1 MSRVRVVIVLAV
13 LAGVIGASPVAA
25 QDAEPE
31 PAIRIS
37 TLNIDRYPAVTM
49 VIDGVNMVE
58 PLDPDLITI
67 TENGEPVPP
76 DRIQEIAQI
85 GDSITPTGV
94 VLVIDASMS
103 MEGEPLEEAKA
114 AALGFVEQK
123 RPQDS
128 VAVIAFGREKE
139 VQPFTRDEDELRR
152 FIEAIEVLGNQTPLY
167 DAVFDAAALFALEP
181 DVDANAIVLSDG
193 ANTDRSTTH
202 TLDEAISAAQ
212 GVGMTI
218 YSIGLQGTQFD
229 ERPLRQMAE
238 QTGGAYFAATD
249 PDELVGLFEDIGSVL
264 DNRVVARFTASETD
278 HIEVEFGA
286 TYDDELTA
294 SQTILVPGFLVTT
307 VPAPTTTTLVNP
319 ATYRKTSTL
328 PASPDAL
335 KILVAVAAFAIVAMF
350 VLILAWGRE
359 DEERLGGRLR
369 VYGTSE
375 ARTAE
380 RGGILSRL
388 PIFRHLS
395 AQAEA
400 VAQRRGLT
408 GALNS
413 ALDAANILL
422 RPGEAIAA
430 AIGLAAVAGGLV
442 AVLMKSFLW
451 GGMVFLIA
459 VLIVFSLVERAG
471 RQERARFE
479 QQLPDTLT
487 LMATSLRAG
496 YSLVQAVESV
506 AGESPNPTGREFGR
520 AVAESRL
527 GRPVVQSLQGIS
539 DRMSSEDF
547 RWTVMAIEI
556 QREVGGNLSEV
567 LQTVADTMVA
577 RNRLRG
583 EVKAITAEGRI
594 SGVVLVL
601 IPVLLFGFLLV
612 VNPNYLEPLLTNP
625 IGVVA
630 LVVAGLLLV
639 MGIFWLRRLVDV
651 EV

>member
-1 MSRVRVVIVLAV
+1 MNRIQVAIVLV
-13 LAGVIGASPVAA
+13 LAGVIGAGPVAA

-58 PLDPDLITI
+58 PIDPGLITI
-67 TENGEPVPP
+67 TENGEPVPSE
-76 DRIQEIAQI
+76 RIQEIAQI

-114 AALGFVEQK
+114 AALAFVEQK

-167 DAVFDAAALFALEP
+167 DAVFDAAALFDLEP

-193 ANTDRSTTH
+193 ANTDRTTTH
-202 TLDEAISAAQ
+202 TLDEAIAAAQ

-218 YSIGLQGTQFD
+218 YSIGLQGTQFA
-229 ERPLRQMAE
+229 EEPLRQMAE

-249 PDELVGLFEDIGSVL
+249 PDELVGLFEGIGSVL
-264 DNRVVARFTASETD
+264 DNRVVARFTASEAD
-278 HIEVEFGA
+278 HAEVAFGA
-286 TYDDELTA
+286 TYDDELSA
-294 SQTILVPGFLVTT
+294 SQTVLVPGFLITT
-307 VPAPTTTTLVNP
+307 VPAPTTTTVITP
-319 ATYRKTSTL
+319 STYRKTSTL
-328 PASPDAL
+328 PASPDVL
-335 KILVAVAAFAIVAMF
+335 KILVAVAIFAIVSMF

-359 DEERLGGRLR
+359 NEERLGGRLSF
-369 VYGTSE
+369 YGTSE
-375 ARTAE
+375 ARSAE

-451 GGMVFLIA
+451 GGMVFLVA
-459 VLIVFSLVERAG
+459 ALIVFALVERAG

-527 GRPVVQSLQGIS
+527 GRPVVQSLQGIA
-539 DRMSSEDF
+539 DRMNSEDF

-567 LQTVADTMVA
+567 LQTVSDTMVA

-594 SGVVLVL
+594 SAVVLVL
-601 IPVLLFGFLLV
+601 IPVALFSFLLV
-612 VNPNYLEPLLTNP
+612 ANPNYLRPLLTNP
-625 IGVVA
+625 IGVAA
-630 LVVAGLLLV
+630 LLVAGLLLV
-639 MGIFWLRRLVDV
+639 VGIFWLRRLVDV

>member
-1 MSRVRVVIVLAV
+1 MSRMRTVLVLAV
-13 LAGVIGASPVAA
+13 LAGIIGAPPAAA
-25 QDAEPE
+25 QDADGE

-37 TLNIDRYPAVTM
+37 HLDIDRYPSVTM

-58 PLDPDLITI
+58 TLDPDLMTI
-67 TENGEPVPP
+67 TEDGELVPP
-76 DRIQEIAQI
+76 DRIQEKAQL
-85 GDSITPTGV
+85 SESSTPTGI
-94 VLVIDASMS
+94 VLVIDASES
-103 MEGEPLEEAKA
+103 MEGLPLEEAKA
-114 AALGFVEQK
+114 AALAFVEQK

-128 VAVIAFGREKE
+128 VAVIAFGREQE
-139 VQPFTRDEDELRR
+139 VQPFTRDEEVLRR

-167 DAVFDAAALFALEP
+167 DAVFDAAELFALEQ
-181 DVDANAIVLSDG
+181 DLDANAIVLSDG
-193 ANTDRSTTH
+193 ANTARGTTH
-202 TLDEAISAAQ
+202 TLDEAIAAAQ

-218 YSIGLQGTQFD
+218 YSVGLQGRGFD
-229 ERPLRQMAE
+229 EEPLQQMAE
-238 QTGGAYFAATD
+238 QTGGTYFAATE
-249 PDELVGLFEDIGSVL
+249 PEQLVGFFEDIGSVL
-264 DNRVVARFTASETD
+264 DNRVVVRFTASESN
-278 HIEVEFGA
+278 HVEVDFGA
-286 TYDDELTA
+286 VYDNELVDG
-294 SQTILVPGFLVTT
+294 QTVLVPGFLVTT
-307 VPAPTTTTLVNP
+307 VPAPTTTTVVTP
-319 ATYRKTSTL
+319 STYQKASTL
-328 PASPDAL
+328 PASPGTL
-335 KILVAVAAFAIVAMF
+335 RILVAVAIFAVVAMF

-369 VYGTSE
+369 AYGTAE
-375 ARTAE
+375 ARASE

-408 GALNS
+408 GAINS
-413 ALDAANILL
+413 ALDSANILL

-451 GGMVFLIA
+451 GGLVFLVA
-459 VLIVFSLVERAG
+459 VLIVFALVERVG
-471 RQERARFE
+471 RQERNRFV

-527 GRPVVQSLQGIS
+527 GRPVVQSLQGIAE
-539 DRMSSEDF
+539 RMNSEDF

-583 EVKAITAEGRI
+583 EVRALTAEGRI
-594 SGVVLVL
+594 SAIVLVL
-601 IPVLLFGFLLV
+601 IPVVLFGFLLI
-612 VNPNYLEPLLTNP
+612 VNPNYLEPLLSDP
-625 IGVVA
+625 IGIAA
-630 LVVAGLLLV
+630 LAVAGLLLV
-639 MGIFWLRRLVDV
+639 VGVFWLRRLVDI

>member
-1 MSRVRVVIVLAV
+1 MRTALVLAV
-13 LAGVIGASPVAA
+13 LAGIIGAAPAAA
-25 QDAEPE
+25 QDADGE

-37 TLNIDRYPAVTM
+37 NLDIDRYPSVTM
-49 VIDGVNMVE
+49 VIDGVNMFE
-58 PLDPDLITI
+58 TLDPDLMTI
-67 TENGEPVPP
+67 TEDGEPVPP
-76 DRIQEIAQI
+76 DRIQEKAQI
-85 GDSITPTGV
+85 AESTTPTGI
-94 VLVIDASMS
+94 VLVIDASES
-103 MEGEPLEEAKA
+103 MEGRPLEEAKA
-114 AALGFVEQK
+114 AALAFVEQK

-128 VAVIAFGREKE
+128 VAVIAFGREQE
-139 VQPFTRDEDELRR
+139 VQPFTRDEEVLRR

-167 DAVFDAAALFALEP
+167 DAVFDAAELFALEP
-181 DVDANAIVLSDG
+181 DLDANAIVLSDG
-193 ANTDRSTTH
+193 ANTARGTTH
-202 TLDEAISAAQ
+202 TLDEAIAAAQ

-229 ERPLRQMAE
+229 EGPLRQMAE
-238 QTGGAYFAATD
+238 QTGGTYFAATD
-249 PDELVGLFEDIGSVL
+249 PEELVGLFEGIGSVL
-264 DNRVVARFTASETD
+264 ENRVVVRFTASESN
-278 HIEVEFGA
+278 HVEVDFGA
-286 TYDDELTA
+286 VYDNELVDG
-294 SQTILVPGFLVTT
+294 QTVLVPGFLVTT
-307 VPAPTTTTLVNP
+307 VPAPTTTTVVTP
-319 ATYRKTSTL
+319 ATYQKASTL
-328 PASPDAL
+328 PASPGTL
-335 KILVAVAAFAIVAMF
+335 RLLIAVAIFAVVAMF

-369 VYGTSE
+369 AYGTSE
-375 ARTAE
+375 ARSNE

-408 GALNS
+408 GAINS
-413 ALDAANILL
+413 ALDSANILL

-451 GGMVFLIA
+451 GGLVFLVA
-459 VLIVFSLVERAG
+459 VLIVFALVERVG
-471 RQERARFE
+471 RQERNRFV

-506 AGESPNPTGREFGR
+506 AGESPNPAGREFGR

-527 GRPVVQSLQGIS
+527 GRPVVQSLQGIAE
-539 DRMSSEDF
+539 RMNSEDF

-583 EVKAITAEGRI
+583 EVKALTAEGRI
-594 SGVVLVL
+594 SAIVLVL
-601 IPVLLFGFLLV
+601 IPVVLFGFLLI
-612 VNPNYLEPLLTNP
+612 VNPNYLEPLLSDP
-625 IGVVA
+625 IGVAA
-630 LVVAGLLLV
+630 LAVAGLLLV
-639 MGIFWLRRLVDV
+639 FGVFWLRRLVDI